1 MAPKKVLIT
10 GVYGLI
16 AGAVYRHLQAQPDR
30 YDVYGL
36 ARRPQRSER
45 APQDEQMVVPEEK
58 FILADLSNYSVVE
71 QAVEG
76 MDVVVQLAADPR
88 PDASWESLL
97 GSNIVGPRNVL
108 EAAHRKGVERVVFA
122 SSIMV
127 SWGYQQEDP
136 YKAIAEGR
144 FDEVEID
151 EIDMVTH
158 EWAPRPTGLY
168 PASKVWGEAL
178 ARYYA
183 DVHHMSVP
191 CLRIGWVN
199 AEDHPRDER
208 GGAIWCSVR
217 DVVQLV
223 ERTIEAP
230 EDLRFDIFYGVSNN
244 RWSWVDIDHP
254 REVLGYIPADSAEEK
269 LGLA

>member
-1 MAPKKVLIT
+1 MAPKKILIT

-16 AGAVYRHLQAQPDR
+16 AGAVYRHLHVQPDL
-30 YDVYGL
+30 YEVYGL
-36 ARRPQRSER
+36 ARRPQFSER
-45 APQDEQMVVPEEK
+45 APQDEQLEIPDDK
-58 FILADLSNYSVVE
+58 FILADLTNYNGVE
-71 QAVEG
+71 KAIEG

-88 PDASWESLL
+88 PDASWDSLL
-97 GSNIVGPRNVL
+97 SSNIVGPRNVL
-108 EAAHRKGVERVVFA
+108 EAAHRTGVERVVLA

-144 FDEVEID
+144 FDEVEVD
-151 EIDMVTH
+151 ELHTETH
-158 EWAPRPTGLY
+158 EWPHRPTGLY

-183 DVHHMSVP
+183 GVHHMSVP

-208 GGAIWCSVR
+208 GGAVWCSQR

-230 EDLRFDIFYGVSNN
+230 EALRFDIFYGVSNN
-244 RWSWVDIDHP
+244 RWCWVDIDHP
-254 REVLGYIPADSAEEK
+254 RKVLGYIPADSAEEK

>member
-10 GVYGLI
+10 GVCGLI
-16 AGAVYRHLQAQPDR
+16 AGAVYRHLHTQPDR
-30 YDVYGL
+30 YDLYGL
-36 ARRPQRSER
+36 ARRPQLSER
-45 APQDEQMVVPEEK
+45 VPKDAELGIPEEK
-58 FILADLSNYSVVE
+58 FTLADLTDYNAIAK
-71 QAVEG
+71 AVED

-108 EAAHRKGVERVVFA
+108 EAARRAGVRRVVFA

-136 YKAIAEGR
+136 YKAISEGR
-144 FDEVEID
+144 FDAVDAGQVQI
-151 EIDMVTH
+151 VTH
-158 EWAPRPTGLY
+158 EWPHRPTGLY
-168 PASKVWGEAL
+168 PATKIWGEAL

-183 DVHHMSVP
+183 DVHNMSVP

-208 GGAIWCSVR
+208 GGAIWCSQR

-223 ERTIEAP
+223 QRAIEAP
-230 EDLRFDIFYGVSNN
+230 ADLRFDIFYGVSNN
-244 RWSWVDIDHP
+244 RWRWVDIDHP